1 MSAAVFT
8 NGTIRLDAWSDP
20 VEALAVE
27 HGTVLKTGTVEEVE
41 AAAGPAPRRI
51 NLDGATVIPGL
62 IESHV
67 HPVFFGLT
75 RNWTDCRSPLN
86 GSIADVQAALRGD
99 LGTLADGKWLRGWGY
114 DDTLLAEAR
123 HLRREDLDAVSRDV
137 PIVVSHIS
145 GHFVAANSR
154 ALELAGIHEDR
165 ADPSDGRF
173 VRDETGKLTGLM
185 WEMGAVH
192 AVLDAM
198 PQASAAD
205 VREAALY
212 SLEVAAERGMTSI
225 HDLGV
230 GIMAGDLEIETWRKL
245 AAESRLPIRV
255 TGYVRSDLA
264 LRYLE
269 KSPDLFSQPAMGKYR
284 VAGAKF
290 WSDGSIQGLSGAL
303 KEPYS
308 CLDTECGEL
317 LYSPEELAGLLRRID
332 DAGGQCAVHANGDL
346 AISTVAQ
353 AFATLRGSSEQ
364 NDPRHRVEH
373 LQMASA
379 KDIAS
384 LVASGSVA
392 SIFANHVYYWGDR
405 HRDRF
410 IGATRAARID
420 PTRDAQDGGLH
431 FGMHSDCPI
440 TPMDALATFRTS
452 VTRLTSGGSVL
463 GEAQRLDPRAA
474 LHALT
479 ADSAYLTHDEA
490 HLGTLTAG
498 MDADLTILDQD
509 IVGLSIEQSQNVSAV
524 ATVVGGE
531 FVFNRAGF

>member
-1 MSAAVFT
+1 MSAAIFT

-27 HGTVLKTGTVEEVE
+27 DGTVLRAGTMEDVEE
-41 AAAGPAPRRI
+41 AAGPAPRRV
-51 NLDGATVIPGL
+51 NLDGATVVPGL

-75 RNWTDCRSPLN
+75 RNWTDCRSPLY
-86 GSIADVQAALRGD
+86 GSMAEIQAALRRD
-99 LGTLADGKWLRGWGY
+99 LSALAEGRWLRGWGY
-114 DDTLLAEAR
+114 DDTLLAEGR
-123 HLRREDLDAVSRDV
+123 HPNREDLDAVSRDV
-137 PIVVSHIS
+137 PVVISHIS

-173 VRDETGKLTGLM
+173 VRDDSGKLTGLM

-198 PQASAAD
+198 PQASAAE
-205 VREAALY
+205 VRDAALY
-212 SLEVAAERGMTSI
+212 AAGVAVRRGMTSI

-230 GIMAGDLEIETWRKL
+230 GIMAGALELDTWRKL
-245 AAESRLPIRV
+245 AGESSLPLRV

-269 KSPDLFSQPAMGKYR
+269 ESPDLFAQPAAGNYR

-308 CLDTECGEL
+308 CQDGECGEL
-317 LYSPEELAGLLRRID
+317 LYSSEELVRLLRRID
-332 DAGGQCAVHANGDL
+332 EAGGQCAVHANGDR
-346 AISTVAQ
+346 AISTVA
-353 AFATLRGSSEQ
+353 ATFSALRSGSDQS
-364 NDPRHRVEH
+364 DPRHRVEH

-384 LVASGSVA
+384 LVESGSVA

-410 IGATRAARID
+410 LGAERAARID
-420 PTRDAQDGGLH
+420 PTRDAQAGGLH

-440 TPMDALATFRTS
+440 TPMDALGTFRTS

-463 GEAQRLDPRAA
+463 GEAQRLDPRTA

-479 ADSAYLTHDEA
+479 ADSAFLTHDEA
-490 HLGTLTAG
+490 HLGTLAAG
-498 MDADLTILDQD
+498 MDADLTLLDQD
-509 IVGLSIEQSQNVSAV
+509 IVGLSIEQTEKVSAV

-531 FVFNRAGF
+531 FVFNSGDF